1 MIADHFP
8 YAVFALLIEIGIV
21 HAIYSK
27 APGMI
32 FFPYHNAPFI
42 AHVKK
47 QLIIGIMAGAQR
59 IRSHV
64 PVSYTHLDVYKRQL
78 LAAAFKIPVS
88 FGLSVFLLAVMG
100 ADWCLQA
107 FRIRES
113 TNPRRFITGICGGFG

>member
-42 AHVKK
+42 AHVKE

-64 PVSYTHLDVYKRQL
+64 LHQIHIPYHQL
-78 LAAAFKIPVS
+78 ERDSAS
-88 FGLSVFLLAVMG
+88 
-100 ADWCLQA
+100 
-107 FRIRES
+107 
-113 TNPRRFITGICGGFG
+113 